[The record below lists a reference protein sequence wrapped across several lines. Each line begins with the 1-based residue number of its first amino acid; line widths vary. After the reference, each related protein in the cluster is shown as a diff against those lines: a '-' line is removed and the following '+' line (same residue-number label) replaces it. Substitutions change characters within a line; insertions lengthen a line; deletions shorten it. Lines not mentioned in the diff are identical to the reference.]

1 MLRLG
6 ILATVFLSG
15 ASLMSLE
22 MASFNQFPPFFGS
35 TIDIWGG
42 LISVFLGGLA
52 LGAVVGGRWADRNP
66 TLWKLG
72 LILAVAGVLTLAM
85 PCYARHV
92 LDWASGKGAP
102 LPADWGTGTE
112 GVYVPP
118 AQHWQALGTGVLL
131 FGVPALLLG
140 MASPYAAKLYVGQ
153 FHQMGGGL
161 GQVYGVSTVG
171 SILGTLGTAFY
182 LTAWIGTDAI
192 LRTNGV
198 VLIGLGAA
206 LVAAD
211 ALRRRGQSRSPA

>member
-1 MLRLG
+1 VREPIASMPG
-6 ILATVFLSG
+6 QFQFSADTAMETVR
-15 ASLMSLE
+15 
-22 MASFNQFPPFFGS
+22 
-35 TIDIWGG
+35 
-42 LISVFLGGLA
+42 
-52 LGAVVGGRWADRNP
+52 RWAG
-66 TLWKLG
+66 LG
-72 LILAVAGVLTLAM
+72 L
-85 PCYARHV
+85 
-92 LDWASGKGAP
+92 
-102 LPADWGTGTE
+102 PA
-112 GVYVPP
+112 
-118 AQHWQALGTGVLL
+118 VLL

-140 MASPYAAKLYVGQ
+140 MASPYAAKLYVSQ

-211 ALRRRGQSRSPA
+211 ALRRGTQTAIVKGG